1 MANQAG
7 RIEDLL
13 DLLYLA
19 AAERS
24 AWTDC
29 LASLARLFEAQAGVF
44 IAQRSG
50 DARYGVGASIGI
62 SSEMIRQYDQY
73 YNALDPWFLARK
85 ARSVKP
91 AVARGSDLCPPQ
103 SLKHSEFYVDY
114 WQRSSCLYQAGML
127 HTVKDESAVVSLHRA
142 RTQPDFSQQD
152 LRLLQ
157 RLLPHFRRALA
168 IHRQWLDLNSSISQV
183 AAVVDAL
190 DVALIGLGPQRRI
203 RFRNAAAEALLR
215 AGDALVERNG
225 RLVLNDSPTQV
236 ALERLLSAAATRSLD
251 TVAGGSLHVSVAG
264 RSLVVTVLPA
274 HARAVLGSGPLVAL
288 LSIIDLQAAPK
299 SRSLILS
306 QLFGLTPAENRVVMF
321 LLEGL
326 DPSAIAARTGTT
338 AGTVRFQ
345 LKAVYRKL
353 GVTRQ
358 SQLVRLVSRI
368 PGVADR

>member
-1 MANQAG
+1 MANQAA

-24 AWTDC
+24 AWADC
-29 LASLARLFEAQAGVF
+29 LASLARLFEAQVGVF

-50 DARYGVGASIGI
+50 DARYAVGASIGI
-62 SSEMIRQYDQY
+62 PGEMIRQYDEY
-73 YNALDPWFLARK
+73 YHALDPWFLARR
-85 ARSVKP
+85 ARSIKP
-91 AVARGSDLCPPQ
+91 SVARGSDLCPPQ
-103 SLKHSEFYVDY
+103 RLKQSEFYLDF
-114 WQRSSCLYQAGML
+114 WKRSSCLHQAGMF
-127 HTVKDESAVVSLHRA
+127 HAVQDESAVVSLHRA
-142 RTQPDFSQQD
+142 RTQPDFSRQD

-157 RLLPHFRRALA
+157 RLFPHFRRALA
-168 IHRQWLDLNSSISQV
+168 VHRQSLDLHHSVSQV

-190 DVALIGLGPQRRI
+190 DVALIGLGLQRSI
-203 RFRNAAAEALLR
+203 RFRNSAAEALLR
-215 AGDALVERNG
+215 AGDALLERNG
-225 RLVLNDSPTQV
+225 CLVLSDSSAQ
-236 ALERLLSAAATRSLD
+236 AGLERLVSAATTRSLD
-251 TVAGGSLHVSVAG
+251 TVAGGSLHVFVAR
-264 RSLVVTVLPA
+264 RSLLVTVLPA
-274 HARAVLGSGPLVAL
+274 NSYAALGSEPLVAL

-299 SRSLILS
+299 SRSLYLS